1 MQKALPCR
9 KHSTK
14 VGAIIN
20 RTGSKPVY
28 DCATTS
34 PVFFIALCLSR
45 ESKQKVQP
53 NRESKQKVQP
63 GMAQVIIDDAIL
75 VYNDAHLT

>member
-1 MQKALPCR
+1 MPKA
-9 KHSTK
+9 
-14 VGAIIN
+14 GAIIN
-20 RTGSKPVY
+20 RTGSETVY

-53 NRESKQKVQP
+53 
-63 GMAQVIIDDAIL
+63 GMAQSQTIL
-75 VYNDAHLT
+75 VYNDAQHI